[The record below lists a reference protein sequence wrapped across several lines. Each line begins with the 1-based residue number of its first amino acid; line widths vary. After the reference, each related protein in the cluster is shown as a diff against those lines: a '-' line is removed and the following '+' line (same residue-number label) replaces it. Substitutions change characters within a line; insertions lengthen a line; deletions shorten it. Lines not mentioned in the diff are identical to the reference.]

1 MNLSCAKFGL
11 PVVSAVIFIVMSVAS
26 VSQAVAAGGDVSI
39 ELPPDMMNYK
49 PGKGVELANQ
59 YCATCHAAD
68 YVYMQPVMNKQKWV
82 GVVNKMKKVFG
93 CPVEDS
99 DIDALASY
107 LTQQNAAK

>member
-1 MNLSCAKFGL
+1 MKMLLTRRDLFIAAAAVLTAGSLAISTPALAAK
-11 PVVSAVIFIVMSVAS
+11 
-26 VSQAVAAGGDVSI
+26 DTVSI
-39 ELPPDMMNYK
+39 ELPSDMIQYK

-68 YVYMQPVMNKQKWV
+68 YVYMQPVMNKEKWV

-99 DIDALASY
+99 DIDALADY
-107 LTQQNAAK
+107 LTEQNAAK